1 MLRIQSTNE
10 YETHLTMKQ
19 VININFHGQVVPIE
33 VSAFDLLKQYT
44 ASLNTY
50 FANEEGKEEIINDIE
65 SRIAELFQ
73 ERLKKGV
80 TCITDDDV
88 NAIIKSMGRP
98 EEFEGENNTDYNQ
111 RSAASSAT
119 TAASQQSQQS
129 SGSTAAHK
137 RLYRD
142 ENDKILGGVCAGLA
156 NYFGIDVVI
165 IRIIF
170 VVLAI
175 SFGFGLI
182 PYIILWIAL
191 PSSATKVIGGTRK
204 RLFRDPEDKKIAGVC
219 SGVGNYFGIN
229 PWIPRVLFLLPF
241 LSFVFNWSHWG
252 FFDFPDFLRI
262 GFSPGALII
271 YIILWLVI
279 PEAVSTAE
287 KLEMK
292 GEKVDLNSIKNS
304 VVEEMKGVQQ
314 RAEKLGHE
322 ARAFAEEKGKTM
334 GVEMGS
340 AARRSSRSLGDI
352 IVFIVKAFAYFII
365 GCFGFAFVVALFAF
379 AIASI
384 GVFPAKDYLLT
395 DGWQNFFAWGTLILF
410 IALPVIGIIT
420 WVIRRLAKIKSNR
433 KVLRFTF
440 ISLWVIGL
448 FCFIA
453 MILSVAKDFKSVS
466 SINEQ
471 EIALSIPGINKMEVT
486 NNSPAKKYYRNNYL
500 RFEPFQN
507 FDDDSMSIENVTVKI
522 IKSTNDSFKVTMI
535 KMANGNNR
543 RAADTLARL
552 IQFTAIQKDSLL
564 VLDKGISITKVD
576 KFRNQRVII
585 TVYVPVGKQI
595 RVNNSIGWGHN
606 IHFNGPW
613 NNNDFDVDV
622 DDEERGWDKNVDYL
636 MQANGLYTLTGVP
649 ANQWKNGDKNKLNNG
664 EDARDDAD
672 TKKMINK
679 GGAYRYN
686 NSVEKI
692 DSLKV
697 DLKKVQQQYKDSLL
711 KEQNDIKRKQEEN
724 KKKLEKLNVTKSEG
738 EITTDTR
745 LQSYSPLAWAGLI

>member
-1 MLRIQSTNE
+1 
-10 YETHLTMKQ
+10 MKQ

-44 ASLNTY
+44 ASLNNY

-98 EEFEGENNTDYNQ
+98 EEFEGEDSTAYNQ
-111 RSAASSAT
+111 SSSASAT
-119 TAASQQSQQS
+119 TAASLQSQQS
-129 SGSTAAHK
+129 TGTAETHK

-142 ENDKILGGVCAGLA
+142 ENDKIFGGVCAGLA

-182 PYIILWIAL
+182 PYIILWVAV

-219 SGVGNYFGIN
+219 GGIGNYFGIN

-241 LSFVFNWSHWG
+241 LSFVFHWSHWDM
-252 FFDFPDFLRI
+252 FDFPNFLRI

-279 PEAVSTAE
+279 PEAGSTAE

-314 RAEKLGHE
+314 RAEKLGNE
-322 ARAFAEEKGKTM
+322 ARAFAAEKGKTM
-334 GVEMGS
+334 GAEMS
-340 AARRSSRSLGDI
+340 SVARRSSRSLGDI
-352 IVFIVKAFAYFII
+352 IVFIVKAFAYFIL
-365 GCFGFAFVVALFAF
+365 GCFGFAFVIALFAF

-384 GVFPAKDYLLT
+384 GVFPLKDFLLT
-395 DGWQNFFAWGTLILF
+395 DGWQNFFAWGTLIFF
-410 IALPVIGIIT
+410 IAVPVIGIIT
-420 WVIRRLAKIKSNR
+420 WVIRRLAKIKNNR

-440 ISLWVIGL
+440 ISLYVLGWA
-448 FCFIA
+448 CFTFLLA
-453 MILSVAKDFKSVS
+453 TVSKDFKSNS
-466 SINEQ
+466 TIIEQ
-471 EIALSIPGINKMEVT
+471 EISINNTGLNKLEIT
-486 NNSPAKKYYRNNYL
+486 NNSPLRKYYRNNWL

-507 FDDDSMSIENVTVKI
+507 LDDDTVFVENVSIKI
-522 IKSTNDSFKVTMI
+522 IKSTNDSFRVTMI
-535 KMANGNNR
+535 KMANGSSR

-552 IQFTAIQKDSLL
+552 IQFNVTQKDSLL
-564 VLDKGISITKVD
+564 VLDKGIPVTRDD
-576 KFRNQRVII
+576 KFRNQHVII
-585 TVYVPVGKQI
+585 TIYVPVGKRI
-595 RVNNSIGWGHN
+595 RVDKNAGWGNN
-606 IHFNGPW
+606 IHINGPW
-613 NNNDFDVDV
+613 NNNDFNIDIDE
-622 DDEERGWDKNVDYL
+622 EERGWDENVDYV
-636 MQANGLYTLTGVP
+636 MKANGLYTLSGKP
-649 ANQWKNGDKNKLNNG
+649 ADEWKNGDKNKSNDDNEE
-664 EDARDDAD
+664 EDKDS
-672 TKKMINK
+672 TKMTNK
-679 GGAYRYN
+679 GGTYRYN
-686 NSVEKI
+686 GSAAKI

-697 DLKKVQQQYKDSLL
+697 DLQKVQQQYKDSLL
-711 KEQNDIKRKQEEN
+711 KEQNEIRKKQEEN
-724 KKKLEKLNVTKSEG
+724 QKKLEKLNVTKSEIEPTG
-738 EITTDTR
+738 NYL
-745 LQSYSPLAWAGLI
+745 LQSYSPIATIGII

>member
-1 MLRIQSTNE
+1 
-10 YETHLTMKQ
+10 MKQ

-44 ASLNTY
+44 ASLNNY

-98 EEFEGENNTDYNQ
+98 EEFEGEDSTAYNQ
-111 RSAASSAT
+111 NSSASSTMAG
-119 TAASQQSQQS
+119 SQQYQQTT
-129 SGSTAAHK
+129 GPTEMHK

-156 NYFGIDVVI
+156 NYFGFDVVI
-165 IRIIF
+165 VRIIF

-182 PYIILWIAL
+182 PYIILWVAV

-219 SGVGNYFGIN
+219 SGIGNYFGIN
-229 PWIPRVLFLLPF
+229 PWIPRVIFLLPF
-241 LSFVFNWSHWG
+241 LSFVFHWSHWG
-252 FFDFPDFLRI
+252 LFDFPNFLRV
-262 GFSPGALII
+262 GFSPGALLI

-279 PEAVSTAE
+279 PEAGSTAE

-314 RAEKLGHE
+314 RAERLGNE

-334 GVEMGS
+334 GAEMS
-340 AARRSSRSLGDI
+340 SVARRSSRSLGDI
-352 IVFIVKAFAYFII
+352 IVFIVKAFAYFIL
-365 GCFGFAFVVALFAF
+365 GCFGFAFVIALFAF

-384 GVFPAKDYLLT
+384 GVFPLKDFLLT
-395 DGWQNFFAWGTLILF
+395 DGWQNFFAWGTLIFF
-410 IALPVIGIIT
+410 IAVPVIGIIT
-420 WVIRRLAKIKSNR
+420 WVIRRLAKTKNNR
-433 KVLRFTF
+433 KALRITF
-440 ISLWVIGL
+440 ISLYVLGWA
-448 FCFIA
+448 CFISLIA
-453 MILSVAKDFKSVS
+453 SVGKDFKSSS

-471 EIALSIPGINKMEVT
+471 EISISNAKSLNKLEIT
-486 NNSPAKKYYRNNYL
+486 NNSPLRKYYRNNWL

-507 FDDDSMSIENVTVKI
+507 LDDDTVFVENVFIKI
-522 IKSTNDSFKVTMI
+522 IKSPNDSFRVTMI
-535 KMANGNNR
+535 KMANGSNR

-552 IQFTAIQKDSLL
+552 IQFNVIQKDSLL
-564 VLDKGISITKVD
+564 VLDKGIPVTRED
-576 KFRNQRVII
+576 KFRNQHVII

-595 RVNNSIGWGHN
+595 RVDKNIGWGNN

-613 NNNDFDVDV
+613 SNNDFDIDI
-622 DDEERGWDKNVDYL
+622 DDEERGWDENVNYV
-636 MQANGLYTLTGVP
+636 MRANGLYTLTGKP
-649 ANQWKNGDKNKLNNG
+649 ADEWKNGNKNKSNENTD
-664 EDARDDAD
+664 EKDDKD
-672 TKKMINK
+672 STRMINK
-679 GGAYRYN
+679 GGTYRYN
-686 NSVEKI
+686 NSAEKI

-697 DLKKVQQQYKDSLL
+697 DLQKVQQQYKDSLL
-711 KEQNDIKRKQEEN
+711 KEQNEIKKKQEEN
-724 KKKLEKLNVTKSEG
+724 QKKLEKLNVTKSET
-738 EITTDTR
+738 EPTANCP
-745 LQSYSPLAWAGLI
+745 LQSYSPVAAIGLI

>member
-1 MLRIQSTNE
+1 
-10 YETHLTMKQ
+10 MKQ

-44 ASLNTY
+44 ASLNNY

-98 EEFEGENNTDYNQ
+98 EEFEGEDNTAYNQ
-111 RSAASSAT
+111 NSSASSK
-119 TAASQQSQQS
+119 TAGSQQYQQTN
-129 SGSTAAHK
+129 GPTETHK

-165 IRIIF
+165 VRIIF

-182 PYIILWIAL
+182 PYIILWVAV

-219 SGVGNYFGIN
+219 SGIGNYFGIN
-229 PWIPRVLFLLPF
+229 PWIPRVIFLLPF
-241 LSFVFNWSHWG
+241 LSFVFHWSHWG
-252 FFDFPDFLRI
+252 LFDFPNFLRV
-262 GFSPGALII
+262 GFSPGALLI

-279 PEAVSTAE
+279 PEAGSTAE

-314 RAEKLGHE
+314 RAERLGNE

-334 GVEMGS
+334 GAEMS
-340 AARRSSRSLGDI
+340 SVARRSTRSLGDI
-352 IVFIVKAFAYFII
+352 IVFIVKAFAYFIL
-365 GCFGFAFVVALFAF
+365 GCFGFAFVIALFAF

-384 GVFPAKDYLLT
+384 GVFPLKDFLLT
-395 DGWQNFFAWGTLILF
+395 DGWQNFFAWGTLIFF
-410 IALPVIGIIT
+410 IAVPVIGIIT
-420 WVIRRLAKIKSNR
+420 WVIRRLAKTKNNR
-433 KVLRFTF
+433 KALRITF
-440 ISLWVIGL
+440 ISLYVLGWA
-448 FCFIA
+448 CFISLIA
-453 MILSVAKDFKSVS
+453 SVGKDFKSSS

-471 EIALSIPGINKMEVT
+471 EISISNAKSLNKLEIT
-486 NNSPAKKYYRNNYL
+486 NNSPLRKYYRNNWL

-507 FDDDSMSIENVTVKI
+507 LDDDTVFVENVSIKI
-522 IKSTNDSFKVTMI
+522 IKSPNDSFRVTMI
-535 KMANGNNR
+535 KMANGSNR

-552 IQFTAIQKDSLL
+552 IQFNVIQKDSLL
-564 VLDKGISITKVD
+564 VLDKGIPVTRED
-576 KFRNQRVII
+576 KFRNQHVII

-595 RVNNSIGWGHN
+595 RVDKNIGWGNN

-613 NNNDFDVDV
+613 SNNDFDIDI
-622 DDEERGWDKNVDYL
+622 DDEERGWDENVNYV
-636 MQANGLYTLTGVP
+636 MRANGLYTLTGKP
-649 ANQWKNGDKNKLNNG
+649 ADEWKNGNKNKSNENTD
-664 EDARDDAD
+664 EKDDKD
-672 TKKMINK
+672 STRMINK
-679 GGAYRYN
+679 GGTYRYN
-686 NSVEKI
+686 NSAEKI

-697 DLKKVQQQYKDSLL
+697 DLQKVQQQYKDSLL
-711 KEQNDIKRKQEEN
+711 KEQNEIKKKQEEN
-724 KKKLEKLNVTKSEG
+724 QKKLEKLNVTKG
-738 EITTDTR
+738 ETEPTANCP
-745 LQSYSPLAWAGLI
+745 LQSYSPVAAIGLI

>member
-1 MLRIQSTNE
+1 
-10 YETHLTMKQ
+10 MKQ

-44 ASLNTY
+44 ASLNNY

-98 EEFEGENNTDYNQ
+98 EEFEGDDNTAYNQ
-111 RSAASSAT
+111 SSSASAATS
-119 TAASQQSQQS
+119 ASQQSQQNNGFS
-129 SGSTAAHK
+129 EIHK

-142 ENDKILGGVCAGLA
+142 ENDKILGGVCAGLS

-182 PYIILWIAL
+182 PYIILWLAV

-204 RLFRDPEDKKIAGVC
+204 KLFRDPEDKKVAGVC
-219 SGVGNYFGIN
+219 SGIGNYFGIN
-229 PWIPRVLFLLPF
+229 PWIPRLLFLLPF
-241 LSFVFNWSHWG
+241 LSFVFHWSHWG
-252 FFDFPDFLRI
+252 IFDFPNFLKI

-279 PEAVSTAE
+279 PEAGSTAE

-322 ARAFAEEKGKTM
+322 ARTFAEEKGKIM
-334 GVEMGS
+334 GAEMSS

-352 IVFIVKAFAYFII
+352 IVFIVKAFAYFIL
-365 GCFGFAFVVALFAF
+365 GCFCFAFVIALFAF

-384 GVFPAKDYLLT
+384 GVFPLKDFLLT
-395 DGWQNFFAWGTLILF
+395 DGWQNIFAWGTLIFF
-410 IALPVIGIIT
+410 IAVPVIGIIT
-420 WVIRRLAKIKSNR
+420 WVIRRLAKIKKNR
-433 KVLRFTF
+433 KILRFTF
-440 ISLWVIGL
+440 ISLYVLGWA
-448 FCFIA
+448 CFIFLLA
-453 MILSVAKDFKSVS
+453 SVSKDFKSNS

-471 EIALSIPGINKMEVT
+471 EITISNIGLNKLEIT
-486 NNSPAKKYYRNNYL
+486 NNSPLRKYYRNNWL

-507 FDDDSMSIENVTVKI
+507 LDDDTVFVENVSIKI
-522 IKSTNDSFKVTMI
+522 IKSATDSFRVTMI
-535 KMANGNNR
+535 KMANGSNR

-552 IQFTAIQKDSLL
+552 IQFNVAQKDSLL
-564 VLDKGISITKVD
+564 VLDKGIPVTRDD
-576 KFRNQRVII
+576 KFRNQHVII
-585 TVYVPVGKQI
+585 TIYVPVGKRI
-595 RVNNSIGWGHN
+595 RVDKNVGWGNN

-613 NNNDFDVDV
+613 NNNDFNIDI
-622 DDEERGWDKNVDYL
+622 DDEERGWDENVDYV
-636 MQANGLYTLTGVP
+636 MKANGLYTLSGKP
-649 ANQWKNGDKNKLNNG
+649 ADEWKNEDKNKSKDDTDE
-664 EDARDDAD
+664 ED
-672 TKKMINK
+672 KNSINMINK
-679 GGAYRYN
+679 GGTYRYN
-686 NSVEKI
+686 GSAAKI

-697 DLKKVQQQYKDSLL
+697 DLQKIQQQYKDSLL
-711 KEQNDIKRKQEEN
+711 KEQNEMKKKQEEN
-724 KKKLEKLNVTKSEG
+724 QKKLEKLNVTKSEIEPTG
-738 EITTDTR
+738 NYL
-745 LQSYSPLAWAGLI
+745 LQSYSPIAIIGII

>member
-1 MLRIQSTNE
+1 
-10 YETHLTMKQ
+10 MKQ

-44 ASLNTY
+44 ASLNNY

-98 EEFEGENNTDYNQ
+98 EEFEGEDSTTYNQ
-111 RSAASSAT
+111 SSKTSSAT
-119 TAASQQSQQS
+119 ATGSQQTQQNT
-129 SGSTAAHK
+129 GSTAAHK

-142 ENDKILGGVCAGLA
+142 ENDKVLGGVCAGLA
-156 NYFGIDVVI
+156 NYFGIDIVI
-165 IRIIF
+165 MRIIF

-182 PYIILWIAL
+182 PYIILWIAV

-219 SGVGNYFGIN
+219 SGIGNYFGIN

-241 LSFVFNWSHWG
+241 LSFVFNWSHWE
-252 FFDFPDFLRI
+252 FIDFPNFLRV
-262 GFSPGALII
+262 GFSPGALLI

-279 PEAVSTAE
+279 PEAGSTAE

-334 GVEMGS
+334 GAEMGNV
-340 AARRSSRSLGDI
+340 AKRGSRSLGDI

-365 GCFGFAFVVALFAF
+365 GCFGFALVVALFAF
-379 AIASI
+379 AVASI
-384 GVFPAKDYLLT
+384 GVFPLKDFLLT
-395 DGWQNFFAWGTLILF
+395 DGWQNFFAWGTLIFF

-420 WVIRRLAKIKSNR
+420 WVIRRLAKMKSNR

-440 ISLWVIGL
+440 ISLYIIGWS
-448 FCFIA
+448 CFIFLIA
-453 MILSVAKDFKSVS
+453 LVTQDFKSNN

-471 EIALSIPGINKMEVT
+471 EIALSNPTLTKLEVT
-486 NNSPAKKYYRNNYL
+486 NNSPLKKYYRNNWL

-507 FDDDSMSIENVTVKI
+507 LDDDTVFVENVSVKI
-522 IKSTNDSFKVTMI
+522 IKSVNDSFRVTMI
-535 KMANGNNR
+535 KMANGSNR

-552 IQFTAIQKDSLL
+552 IQFNVTQKDSLL
-564 VLDKGISITKVD
+564 LLDKGIAITKDD

-585 TVYVPVGKQI
+585 TIYVPVGKQI
-595 RVNNSIGWGHN
+595 RVDNSVGWGHN

-613 NNNDFDVDV
+613 NNNDFDIDI
-622 DDEERGWDKNVDYL
+622 DDEERGWDENVDYV
-636 MQANGLYTLTGVP
+636 MKTNGLYKLNGKP
-649 ANQWKNGDKNKLNNG
+649 ADKWKNSDKNKSNNDTADK
-664 EDARDDAD
+664 EDGD
-672 TKKMINK
+672 TIKMINK
-679 GGAYRYN
+679 GGTYRYN
-686 NSVEKI
+686 NSIEKI

-711 KEQNDIKRKQEEN
+711 KEQNDIKKKQEEN
-724 KKKLEKLNVTKSEG
+724 QKKLDKLNVSKDEPETNA
-738 EITTDTR
+738 DYL
-745 LQSYSPLAWAGLI
+745 LQSYSPVASIGII

>member
-1 MLRIQSTNE
+1 MFWIQSTNE

-98 EEFEGENNTDYNQ
+98 EEFEGEDSTAYNQ
-111 RSAASSAT
+111 NSATSSAT

-129 SGSTAAHK
+129 TGSTAAHK

-142 ENDKILGGVCAGLA
+142 ENDKVLGGVCAGLA

-165 IRIIF
+165 VRIIF

-191 PSSATKVIGGTRK
+191 PSSATKIIGGTRK

-219 SGVGNYFGIN
+219 SGIGNYFGIN

-241 LSFVFNWSHWG
+241 LSFVFHWNHWG
-252 FFDFPDFLRI
+252 FMDFPNFLRF

-279 PEAVSTAE
+279 PEAGSTAE

-334 GVEMGS
+334 GAEMGS
-340 AARRSSRSLGDI
+340 MARRSSRSLGDI

-365 GCFGFAFVVALFAF
+365 GCFAFAFVVGLFAF

-384 GVFPAKDYLLT
+384 GVFPLKGFLLT
-395 DGWQNFFAWGTLILF
+395 DGWQNFFAWGTLIFF
-410 IALPVIGIIT
+410 IAVPVIGIIT
-420 WVIRRLAKIKSNR
+420 WVIRRLAKMKSNR

-440 ISLWVIGL
+440 ISLYIIGWV
-448 FCFIA
+448 CFIFLLA
-453 MILSVAKDFKSVS
+453 SVTQDFKSTS

-471 EIALSIPGINKMEVT
+471 EIALTNPALTKLEVT
-486 NNSPAKKYYRNNYL
+486 NNSPLKKYYRNNWL

-507 FDDDSMSIENVTVKI
+507 LDDDTVFVENISVKI
-522 IKSTNDSFKVTMI
+522 IKSANDSFRVTMI
-535 KMANGNNR
+535 KMANGSNR

-552 IQFTAIQKDSLL
+552 IQFSVTQKDSLL
-564 VLDKGISITKVD
+564 LLDKGIAITRDD

-585 TVYVPVGKQI
+585 TIYVPVGKQI
-595 RVNNSIGWGHN
+595 RVDNSVGWGHN
-606 IHFNGPW
+606 IRINGPW
-613 NNNDFDVDV
+613 NNNDIDIDIE
-622 DDEERGWDKNVDYL
+622 DEERGWGENVNYI
-636 MQANGLYTLTGVP
+636 MRANGLFTLNGKP
-649 ANQWKNGDKNKLNNG
+649 ADQWKNGDKNKSNEDGDNN
-664 EDARDDAD
+664 DDKD
-672 TKKMINK
+672 TIKMINK

-711 KEQNDIKRKQEEN
+711 KEQNDIKKKQEEN

-738 EITTDTR
+738 EVTTDTR
-745 LQSYSPLAWAGLI
+745 LQSDSPLVWAGLI

>member
-1 MLRIQSTNE
+1 
-10 YETHLTMKQ
+10 MKQ

-44 ASLNTY
+44 ASLNNY

-98 EEFEGENNTDYNQ
+98 EEFEGEDIAGSTQGNPSYS
-111 RSAASSAT
+111 SAAGV
-119 TAASQQSQQS
+119 QQTQQPAGEN
-129 SGSTAAHK
+129 SGTR

-165 IRIIF
+165 VRIVF

-182 PYIILWIAL
+182 PYIILWVAV

-219 SGVGNYFGIN
+219 SGIGNYFGIN
-229 PWIPRVLFLLPF
+229 AWIPRVLFLLPF
-241 LSFVFNWSHWG
+241 LSFVFHWSHWG
-252 FFDFPDFLRI
+252 MFDFPNFLRV
-262 GFSPGALII
+262 GFSPGALLI

-279 PEAVSTAE
+279 PEAGSTAE

-314 RAEKLGHE
+314 RAERLGNE
-322 ARAFAEEKGKTM
+322 ARVFAEEKGKTM
-334 GVEMGS
+334 GAEMGS
-340 AARRSSRSLGDI
+340 MARRSSRSLGDV
-352 IVFIVKAFAYFII
+352 IVFLVKAFVYFVL
-365 GCFGFAFVVALFAF
+365 GCLGFALVVALFAF
-379 AIASI
+379 AIASV
-384 GVFPAKDYLLT
+384 GVFPLKDYLLT
-395 DGWQNFFAWGTLILF
+395 DGWQNLFAWGTLIFF
-410 IALPVIGIIT
+410 IAVPVIGIIT
-420 WVIRRLAKIKSNR
+420 WIIRRLAKIKTNR
-433 KVLRFTF
+433 KVLRFAF
-440 ISLWVIGL
+440 SGLWVIGL

-453 MILSVAKDFKSVS
+453 LIVSVAKDFKSVS

-471 EIALSIPGINKMEVT
+471 EITLSNPALNKLEIT
-486 NNSPAKKYYRNNYL
+486 NNSPSRKYYRNNSL
-500 RFEPFQN
+500 RFEPFQS
-507 FDDDSMSIENVTVKI
+507 FDEDSMAIQNISIKI
-522 IKSTNDSFKVTMI
+522 IKSANDSFKVTMI
-535 KMANGNNR
+535 KMANGSNR
-543 RAADTLARL
+543 RNADTLARL
-552 IQFTAIQKDSLL
+552 IQFNVAQKDSLL
-564 VLDKGISITKVD
+564 VVDKGIAITKAD

-595 RVNNSIGWGHN
+595 RVNNNIGWGHN

-613 NNNDFDVDV
+613 NNNDFDIDI
-622 DDEERGWDKNVDYL
+622 DDEERGWDENVDYV
-636 MQANGLYTLTGVP
+636 MKANGLYTLTGKP
-649 ANQWKNGDKNKLNNG
+649 ADEWKNGDKTKPDDNAG
-664 EDARDDAD
+664 DDEEDS
-672 TKKMINK
+672 TKMINK
-679 GGAYRYN
+679 GGTYRYN
-686 NSVEKI
+686 GGAEKI

-697 DLKKVQQQYKDSLL
+697 DLQKAQQQYKDSLL
-711 KEQNDIKRKQEEN
+711 KEQNDIKKKLEEN
-724 KKKLEKLNVTKSEG
+724 QKKLEKNKTAMPVTATKNAGDETGSP
-738 EITTDTR
+738 R
-745 LQSYSPLAWAGLI
+745 VQSYSPLACIGLI